1 MYPRLTVSSQ
11 DDPITEDE
19 DSNSNITE
27 EEDLNSNKS
36 DERAI
41 ESLSPMAHQF
51 LKSPVKQGNNSENR
65 PHTPCATPSKSLS
78 KSHPVSFTSTPV
90 KPAEKS
96 GKNTGDKT
104 DRPNLFLRP
113 RAVVS
118 SRDNDDLIALQ
129 NQRIEKKA
137 PRVKKCY
144 INSAPNR
151 KEKDENKNL
160 GSVSV
165 SATKTQDQ
173 RPSTGKRKEASATRR
188 NAAIIARPT

>member
-90 KPAEKS
+90 KPA
-96 GKNTGDKT
+96 
-104 DRPNLFLRP
+104 
-113 RAVVS
+113 
-118 SRDNDDLIALQ
+118 DNDDLIALQ

>member
-51 LKSPVKQGNNSENR
+51 LKSPVKQ
-65 PHTPCATPSKSLS
+65 
-78 KSHPVSFTSTPV
+78 
-90 KPAEKS
+90 EKS